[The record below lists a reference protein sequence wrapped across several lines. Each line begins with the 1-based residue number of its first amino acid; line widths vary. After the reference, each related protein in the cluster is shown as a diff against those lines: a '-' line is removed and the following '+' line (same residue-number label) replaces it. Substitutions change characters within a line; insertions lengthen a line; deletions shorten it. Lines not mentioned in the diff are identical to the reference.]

1 MENWNLVVCGDFP
14 DGPIGIFL
22 PNPHRSTVADIRNE
36 VEKKTGLHWSEQTI
50 YFNGSPIPEDKPLD
64 ECEGM
69 RNGAALCLVTKP
81 VRFKVQR
88 SDCDSIMEL
97 EIPRV
102 EFSTWDIQKLRK
114 LILFKLGLPED
125 CVHVLL
131 AEGDVLTDSKN
142 ILAYRQIKDGCLI
155 IITFLET
162 VKRCVGSL
170 EDLGS
175 KHLQLPMGM
184 SAKNKGLV
192 EKHICFGP
200 VLDPTYKGSIKRWTI
215 YVKQLDGTK
224 TTVELEDHRNTAIFQ
239 LKEKVGYELH
249 IHSYQ
254 QKLTAGTTVLEDLDE
269 DGKVLLLCNYPF
281 IYDGVTIYL
290 VCLTEGIHVKI
301 RDNSDKLQIS
311 ERNVISFP
319 KDQNIY
325 APKYI
330 NIPNPK
336 TMTIKHLSD
345 IIQNCTYGKCPGDAI
360 TIYVPY
366 SPVTTSRRGRIEVSD
381 NPVSSAELIVNG
393 CSLRV

>member
-22 PNPHRSTVADIRNE
+22 PNPHRSTVADIRKE
-36 VEKKTGLHWSEQTI
+36 VEKKTGLPETEQTI

-81 VRFKVQR
+81 VRLKVQR
-88 SDCDSIMEL
+88 SDCDSIMKL
-97 EIPRV
+97 EMPRV

-131 AEGDVLTDSKN
+131 AKGEVLTDSKN

-155 IITFLET
+155 IITFLEA
-162 VKRCVGSL
+162 VKSYVGSL
-170 EDLGS
+170 EDCGS

-200 VLDPTYKGSIKRWTI
+200 VLDSTYEGSIQRWTI

-224 TTVELEDHRNTAIFQ
+224 TTVELEHHRNSPIPQ
-239 LKEKVGYELH
+239 LKEKVGSALSILPH
-249 IHSYQ
+249 QH
-254 QKLTAGTTVLEDLDE
+254 KLTAGTTVLEDWDE
-269 DGKVLLLCNYPF
+269 DGKVSLLCNYPS

-290 VCLTEGIHVKI
+290 VCLTEGIYVKYQ
-301 RDNSDKLQIS
+301 R
-311 ERNVISFP
+311 E
-319 KDQNIY
+319 
-325 APKYI
+325 
-330 NIPNPK
+330 
-336 TMTIKHLSD
+336 M
-345 IIQNCTYGKCPGDAI
+345 
-360 TIYVPY
+360 
-366 SPVTTSRRGRIEVSD
+366 
-381 NPVSSAELIVNG
+381 
-393 CSLRV
+393 